1 MEPETCNNNINT
13 YDIARK
19 QIEHAVEQLG
29 LSNDV
34 YERLKAPDRVVE
46 VAIPVEMDN
55 GEVRVF
61 IGYRSQHNNVLGPY
75 KGGIRFAPGVNA
87 DEVKALSI
95 WMTFKCAI
103 ARVPFGGG
111 KGAVA
116 CDPGKL
122 SLKELERMSR
132 KYIRN
137 MVPVLGSKVDIPAPD
152 LNTNAQIMAWMVDEY
167 CNIQQ
172 YNDFGVITGKPLDVG
187 GCVGR
192 ETATGRGLM
201 YAVREAAK
209 VKGLPLEGATVALQG
224 FGNVGSNAARSMAQ
238 QGSKIIGVTDIEGG
252 VYNPKGIDVESLIN
266 YSRATGSV
274 KGFPGCEPI
283 DNKNI
288 FALACDIILPTAVEN
303 QITAEI
309 AQNIKAGIIGE
320 GANGP
325 TTPAADEI
333 LKEKGV
339 LVVPDILAN
348 SGGAIVSYFEWVQNN
363 YSFYW
368 PEAEIEKQLEQKI
381 MEAFEHLYTYTC
393 NCSEPI
399 TMREAAFMY
408 AVKRLADA
416 MKMRGW

>member
-1 MEPETCNNNINT
+1 MEAGDTNNKINT
-13 YDIARK
+13 YQVAQQRIA
-19 QIEHAVEQLG
+19 HAVEQLG
-29 LSNDV
+29 LSDDV
-34 YERLKAPDRVVE
+34 YERLKAPDRIVE
-46 VAIPVEMDN
+46 AAIPLELDN
-55 GEVRVF
+55 GEIRVF

-75 KGGIRFAPGVNA
+75 KGGIRFAPGVSA

-116 CDPGKL
+116 CDPSVL
-122 SLKELERMSR
+122 SKRELEQLSR
-132 KYIRN
+132 KYIRC
-137 MVPVLGSKVDIPAPD
+137 MVPILGSKIDIPAPD

-172 YNDFGVITGKPLDVG
+172 FNDFGVITGKPLDVG

-201 YAVREAAK
+201 YAVRAAAK
-209 VKGLPLEGATVALQG
+209 VKRLSLQDATVALQG
-224 FGNVGSNAARSMAQ
+224 FGNVGSNAARFMAQ
-238 QGSKIIGVTDIEGG
+238 QGSRIIGVTDIHGG
-252 VYNPKGIDVESLIN
+252 VYNPEGIDVESLIVH
-266 YSRATGSV
+266 YQETGSV
-274 KGFPGCEPI
+274 QDFPGCEPL
-283 DNKNI
+283 DNKGL
-288 FALACDIILPTAVEN
+288 FALECDIILPTAVEN
-303 QITAEI
+303 QITSEVARD
-309 AQNIKAGIIGE
+309 IKAKIIGE

-381 MEAFEHLYTYTC
+381 HEAFDHLYVYSC
-393 NCSEPI
+393 DCSEDI
-399 TMREAAFMY
+399 TLREAAYMY
-408 AVKRLADA
+408 AIKRLADT
-416 MKMRGW
+416 MKIRGW

>member
-1 MEPETCNNNINT
+1 MVTEGSNNNINT
-13 YDIARK
+13 YEVAQQ
-19 QIEHAVEQLG
+19 QIKHAVEQLE

-55 GEVRVF
+55 GDVRVF
-61 IGYRSQHNNVLGPY
+61 IGYRAQHNNVLGPY

-116 CDPGKL
+116 CNPAEL
-122 SLKELERMSR
+122 SAKELERVSR
-132 KYIRN
+132 KYMRN
-137 MVPVLGSKVDIPAPD
+137 MVPVLGSKIDIPAPD
-152 LNTNAQIMAWMVDEY
+152 LNTNAQVMAWMVDEY

-187 GCVGR
+187 GCIGR

-201 YAVREAAK
+201 YAVRAAAD
-209 VKGLPLEGATVALQG
+209 VKGLKLKNAKVALQG
-224 FGNVGSNAARSMAQ
+224 FGNVGSNAARSLAL
-238 QGSKIIGVTDIEGG
+238 QGCKIIGVTDIGGG
-252 VYNPKGIDVESLIN
+252 VFNSEGIDVDSLIN
-266 YSRATGSV
+266 YTRQTGSV
-274 KGFPGCEPI
+274 KDFPGCESI
-283 DNKNI
+283 DNTSI
-288 FALACDIILPTAVEN
+288 FALDCDIILPTAVEN
-303 QITAEI
+303 QITASV
-309 AQNIKAGIIGE
+309 AKNIKAAIIAE

-333 LKEKGV
+333 LKEKDV

-381 MEAFEHLYTYTC
+381 LEAFEHLYTYTC
-393 NCSEPI
+393 NCSDTI
-399 TMREAAFMY
+399 TMREAAYMY
-408 AVKRLADA
+408 AIKRLADT
-416 MKMRGW
+416 MKIRGW

>member
-1 MEPETCNNNINT
+1 METGIGNGQINT
-13 YDIARK
+13 YAVARQ
-19 QIEHAVEQLG
+19 QIKHAVEQLG

-46 VAIPVEMDN
+46 AAIPVEMDN
-55 GEVRVF
+55 GETRVF

-75 KGGIRFAPGVNA
+75 KGGLRFAPGVNA

-111 KGAVA
+111 KGAVD
-116 CDPGKL
+116 CNPSEL

-132 KYIRN
+132 KYMRC

-187 GCVGR
+187 GCIGR

-201 YAVREAAK
+201 YAVRAAAK
-209 VKGLPLEGATVALQG
+209 VKGLPLKGATVAVQG
-224 FGNVGSNAARSMAQ
+224 FGNVGSNAARSLAL
-238 QGSKIIGVTDIEGG
+238 QGCKIIGVTDIKGG
-252 VYNPKGIDVESLIN
+252 VFNPEGIDVGSLID
-266 YSRATGSV
+266 YCRETGSV
-274 KGFPGCEPI
+274 KDYPGCEAI
-283 DNKNI
+283 NNEGL
-288 FALACDIILPTAVEN
+288 FALECDIILPTAVEN

-309 AQNIKAGIIGE
+309 AQHIKAGIIGE

-325 TTPAADEI
+325 TTPTADEI

-368 PEAEIEKQLEQKI
+368 PEAEIERQLEQKI
-381 MEAFEHLYTYTC
+381 MEAFDHLYTYTC
-393 NCSEPI
+393 NCSELV
-399 TMREAAFMY
+399 TMREAAYMY
-408 AVKRLADA
+408 AIKRIADA
-416 MKMRGW
+416 MKIRGW